1 MRVLILGGTLFIG
14 RRIALELLARGDDVM
29 VVHRGQTEPAELSGC
44 AHVHASRTALAEV
57 ADQLRAWHPDAVID
71 TRAMTAADASAVL
84 PHLPDAHLVLL
95 SSIDVYRAYELL
107 LAGQGGEPVPLTES
121 SPVRSAR
128 YPLRDL
134 LPGLGEHYDKLDV
147 EPLYLSRGGTALRL
161 SLIYGEHD
169 GQRREEFVLRRVRAG
184 RLRIP
189 FGAGTSLDTRCYVG
203 DVASAVLAAL
213 DHPSAASGE
222 VFNVGDLTTGTVR
235 DWAQAILAAAGSS
248 GSLVTVPEDLVP
260 PDLEDTRS
268 IAQHFLVDSRKAA
281 TVLGWCPSDPAE
293 TIPVSVRWH
302 LENPP
307 ADVDED
313 FSADDRALA
322 TAAAVRTGSSGRAT
336 GTRPRAARASRDVTC
351 FHGWGGSLRRC
362 CARWWLR
369 WAWRG
374 AASRCL
380 ACRLAGRR
388 WPTRS

>member
-57 ADQLRAWHPDAVID
+57 ADQLGAWHPDAVID

-248 GSLVTVPEDLVP
+248 GLAGHRARGPRAPGPRGHEEHRPALPGGQPQGGHRARLVP
-260 PDLEDTRS
+260 FRPGRD
-268 IAQHFLVDSRKAA
+268 HPGV
-281 TVLGWCPSDPAE
+281 G
-293 TIPVSVRWH
+293 
-302 LENPP
+302 
-307 ADVDED
+307 
-313 FSADDRALA
+313 
-322 TAAAVRTGSSGRAT
+322 AVAPGE
-336 GTRPRAARASRDVTC
+336 P
-351 FHGWGGSLRRC
+351 
-362 CARWWLR
+362 
-369 WAWRG
+369 
-374 AASRCL
+374 
-380 ACRLAGRR
+380 AGRR
-388 WPTRS
+388 GRGLFRRRPRPGRRGSAGAQQL

>member
-14 RRIALELLARGDDVM
+14 RRIALELLVRGDDVM

-44 AHVHASRTALAEV
+44 AHVHAARDALAGV
-57 ADQLRAWHPDAVID
+57 ADQLRVFRPDAVID
-71 TRAMTAADASAVL
+71 TRAMTRAHADAVL

-107 LAGQGGEPVPLTES
+107 LAGRGGEPVPLTET

-147 EPLYLSRGGTALRL
+147 EPLYLSRGGCVLRL

-184 RLRIP
+184 RRRIP

-213 DHPSAASGE
+213 DRASAASGQ
-222 VFNVGDLTTGTVR
+222 VFNVGDLATGTVR
-235 DWAQAILAAAGSS
+235 DWALAILAAAGSEA
-248 GSLVTVPEDLVP
+248 SLVTVPEDLVP
-260 PDLEDTRS
+260 PDLEGTRS

-281 TVLGWCPSDPAE
+281 TILGWRPSDPAE
-293 TIPVSVRWH
+293 TIGVSVRWH

-307 ADVDED
+307 AEVDED
-313 FSADDRALA
+313 FSPDDRALA
-322 TAAAVRTGSSGRAT
+322 AATT
-336 GTRPRAARASRDVTC
+336 P
-351 FHGWGGSLRRC
+351 
-362 CARWWLR
+362 
-369 WAWRG
+369 
-374 AASRCL
+374 
-380 ACRLAGRR
+380 
-388 WPTRS
+388 

>member
-1 MRVLILGGTLFIG
+1 ILGGTLFIG

-29 VVHRGQTEPAELSGC
+29 VAHRGQTEPAELSGC
-44 AHVHASRTALAEV
+44 AHVHVPRTALAEV
-57 ADQLRAWHPDAVID
+57 ADQLRAWRPDAVID

-107 LAGQGGEPVPLTES
+107 LAGRGGEPV
-121 SPVRSAR
+121 
-128 YPLRDL
+128 PLRDL

-184 RLRIP
+184 RPRIP
-189 FGAGTSLDTRCYVG
+189 FGPGTSLDTRCYVG
-203 DVASAVLAAL
+203 DVATAVLAAL
-213 DHPSAASGE
+213 DNASVASGQ

-235 DWAQAILAAAGSS
+235 DWALAILAAAGSS
-248 GSLVTVPEDLVP
+248 ASLVTVPEDLVP

-281 TVLGWCPSDPAE
+281 TVLGWRPSDPAD

-307 ADVDED
+307 SEVDED
-313 FSADDRALA
+313 FSADDRALV
-322 TAAAVRTGSSGRAT
+322 AAEAKADAE
-336 GTRPRAARASRDVTC
+336 P
-351 FHGWGGSLRRC
+351 
-362 CARWWLR
+362 
-369 WAWRG
+369 
-374 AASRCL
+374 
-380 ACRLAGRR
+380 
-388 WPTRS
+388 

>member
-1 MRVLILGGTLFIG
+1 M
-14 RRIALELLARGDDVM
+14 
-29 VVHRGQTEPAELSGC
+29 
-44 AHVHASRTALAEV
+44 
-57 ADQLRAWHPDAVID
+57 ID

-84 PHLPDAHLVLL
+84 PHLPDVHLVLL

-121 SPVRSAR
+121 SAVRSGR

-161 SLIYGEHD
+161 SMIYGEHD

-184 RLRIP
+184 RRQIP

-203 DVASAVLAAL
+203 DVATAVLAAL
-213 DHPSAASGE
+213 DRPEAAAGE

-235 DWAQAILAAAGSS
+235 DYALAIVAAAGSEA
-248 GSLVTVPEDLVP
+248 SLVTVPEDRVP

-281 TVLGWCPSDPAE
+281 AVLRWQPCDPAE

-307 ADVDED
+307 AQVDED

-322 TAAAVRTGSSGRAT
+322 AAES
-336 GTRPRAARASRDVTC
+336 
-351 FHGWGGSLRRC
+351 
-362 CARWWLR
+362 
-369 WAWRG
+369 
-374 AASRCL
+374 
-380 ACRLAGRR
+380 
-388 WPTRS
+388 